1 MALTGLEIFKL
12 LPKTNCKKCGMPTCL
27 AFAMQLAQKRAKLE
41 DCPHVSEESKQKLAA
56 AAAPPMRKI
65 VFGRKDSQLTV
76 GQETVMF
83 RHEEK
88 FYNPTALAVTVSD
101 NLSGRD
107 LSSRIKAINSLQFER
122 VGTKIGVRAIAVTND
137 SGSPEPFAQVCA
149 QAAKQSDLA
158 LILVTESPQA
168 AGVALQQIKDTAGI
182 PLLAA
187 ATTKNAE
194 EMAKIA
200 KENGCPLVAKAGSIE
215 ALADLSEKIKA
226 VGVEDIVLSLSTAGL
241 KEKLYNMTR
250 MRVLSLKKVFRPLGY
265 PTVSFVLGG
274 SPEQQ
279 TAEACSLICKYSSI
293 VVVETIEP
301 YAVLPMLTCVMN
313 IFTDPQKPVQ
323 VEPKVYAIGEPGEN
337 SPLMFTT
344 NFSLTYYTV
353 ESDVEA
359 SRVPSYILVVDTEGT
374 SVLTAY
380 SGDKLNEKTVAD
392 AMAKDNVASLVKH
405 RKLIIP
411 GYVAV
416 MSGKLEEATN
426 WEVMVGPRESAML
439 PKYLKEVW
447 K

>member
-41 DCPHVSEESKQKLAA
+41 DCPDVSEEAQQKLAA

-65 VFGRKDSQLTV
+65 VFGTGDNQV
-76 GQETVMF
+76 QIGQETVMF

-88 FYNPTALAVTVSD
+88 FYSPTVLGVSVSD
-101 NLSGRD
+101 KLAGED
-107 LSSRIKAINSLQFER
+107 LKKRIENINGLQFER
-122 VGTKIGVRAIAVTND
+122 VGAQIGVSVIAVVND
-137 SGSPEPFAQVCA
+137 SGSAETFA
-149 QAAKQSDLA
+149 AAAATVKESSQLA
-158 LILVTESPQA
+158 LILCSDSPEA
-168 AGVALQQIKDTAGI
+168 
-182 PLLAA
+182 LAA
-187 ATTKNAE
+187 AVAKTCEAVPLIASAKPDTAE
-194 EMAKIA
+194 AVAKIA
-200 KENGCPLVAKAGSIE
+200 KENNCPVVAKADSVE
-215 ALADLSEKIKA
+215 ALAELTEKIKA
-226 VGVEDIVLSLSTAGL
+226 QGVEDIVLSLEGL
-241 KEKLYNMTR
+241 SLKDQLHSLSQ
-250 MRVLSLKKVFRPLGY
+250 MRTLALKKVFRPLGY
-265 PTVSFVLGG
+265 PTLSFVSDGD
-274 SPEQQ
+274 SDTQAA
-279 TAEACSLICKYSSI
+279 TAASLICKYSGI
-293 VVVETIEP
+293 VVVDTIEP
-301 YAVLPMLTCVMN
+301 YAFLPMLTTVMN

-323 VEPKVYAIGEPGEN
+323 VEPKLYTIGEPNEN

-380 SGDKLNEKTVAD
+380 SGDKLNEKTVAN
-392 AMAKDNVASLVKH
+392 AMTAANVEKLVKH

-426 WEVMVGPRESAML
+426 WEVMVGPRECSLL
-439 PKYLKEVW
+439 PKYLQEVW

>member
-1 MALTGLEIFKL
+1 MALTGLDIFKL

-27 AFAMQLAQKRAKLE
+27 AFAMALAQKRAKLE
-41 DCPHVSEESKQKLAA
+41 DCPFVSEEAKEKLAA

-65 VFGRKDSQLTV
+65 VFGSGDNQV
-76 GQETVMF
+76 QIGQETVVF

-88 FYNPTALAVTVSD
+88 FHNPTVLAVTISD
-101 NLSGRD
+101 KLAGEELKR
-107 LSSRIKAINSLQFER
+107 RIESINALQFER
-122 VGTKIGVRAIAVTND
+122 VGTKIGVRAVAVVND
-137 SGSPEPFAQVCA
+137 SGSTKNFAETCA
-149 QAAKQSDLA
+149 AVKSASPLA
-158 LILVTESPQA
+158 LILVTESAEAMTA
-168 AGVALQQIKDTAGI
+168 AAAKVKETK
-182 PLLAA
+182 PLLASA
-187 ATTKNAE
+187 GPETADA
-194 EMAKIA
+194 MAKIA
-200 KENGCPLVAKAGSIE
+200 KENGCPLVAKAESIE
-215 ALADLSEKIKA
+215 NLCELTEKIKA
-226 VGVEDIVLSLSTAGL
+226 QGVEDIVLNLAGMNIRDQLYGLS
-241 KEKLYNMTR
+241 R
-250 MRVLSLKKVFRPLGY
+250 MRALALKKVFRPLGY
-265 PTVSFVLGG
+265 PAISFVADGDVDKQL
-274 SPEQQ
+274 
-279 TAEACSLICKYSSI
+279 AVAISLICKYSSI
-293 VVVETIEP
+293 VVVDTVEP
-301 YAVLPMLTCVMN
+301 YSVLPMLTAVMN

-323 VEPKVYAIGEPGEN
+323 VEPKVYTVGEPDKD

-392 AMAKDNVASLVKH
+392 AMAKHRVEELVKH

-426 WEVMVGPRESAML
+426 WEIMVGPRESSML
-439 PKYLKEVW
+439 PKYLQEVW

>member
-1 MALTGLEIFKL
+1 MALTGLDIFKL

-41 DCPHVSEESKQKLAA
+41 DCPDVSEEAKQKLAA

-65 VFGRKDSQLTV
+65 VFGIEDNQVQL

-88 FYNPTALAVTVSD
+88 FYSPTILGVSVSD
-101 NLSGRD
+101 KLAGED
-107 LSSRIKAINSLQFER
+107 LKKRIESINGLQFER
-122 VGTKIGVRAIAVTND
+122 VGAQIGVSAIAVIND
-137 SGSPEPFAQVCA
+137 SGSAETFAA
-149 QAAKQSDLA
+149 TSAAVKESSQLA
-158 LILVTESPQA
+158 LILSSDSPEA
-168 AGVALQQIKDTAGI
+168 
-182 PLLAA
+182 LAA
-187 ATTKNAE
+187 AVAKTSEVVPLIASAKPDTAE
-194 EMAKIA
+194 AVAKIA
-200 KENGCPLVAKAGSIE
+200 KENNCPIVAKADTVE
-215 ALADLSEKIKA
+215 ALAELTEKIKA
-226 VGVEDIVLSLSTAGL
+226 QGVEDIVLSLEGL
-241 KEKLYNMTR
+241 SLKDQLHSLSQ
-250 MRVLSLKKVFRPLGY
+250 MRALALKKVFRPLGY
-265 PTVSFVLGG
+265 PTLSFVSDGD
-274 SPEQQ
+274 SDTQAAT
-279 TAEACSLICKYSSI
+279 TASLICKYSGI
-293 VVVETIEP
+293 VVVDTIEP
-301 YAVLPMLTCVMN
+301 YAFLPLLTTVMN

-323 VEPKVYAIGEPGEN
+323 VEPKLYTIGEPDEN

-380 SGDKLNEKTVAD
+380 SGDKLNEKTVAN
-392 AMAKDNVASLVKH
+392 AMTAANVEKLVKH

-426 WEVMVGPRESAML
+426 WEVMVGPRECSLL
-439 PKYLKEVW
+439 PKYLQEVW

>member
-1 MALTGLEIFKL
+1 MALTGLDIFKL

-27 AFAMQLAQKRAKLE
+27 AFAMALAQKRAKLE
-41 DCPHVSEESKQKLAA
+41 DCPFVSEEAKEKLAA

-65 VFGRKDSQLTV
+65 VFGSGDNQV
-76 GQETVMF
+76 QIGQETVVF

-88 FYNPTALAVTVSD
+88 FHNPTVLAVTISD
-101 NLSGRD
+101 KLAGED
-107 LSSRIKAINSLQFER
+107 LKRRIESINALQFER
-122 VGTKIGVRAIAVTND
+122 VGTKIGVRAIAVVND
-137 SGSPEPFAQVCA
+137 SGSTKNFAETCA
-149 QAAKQSDLA
+149 AVKSASPLA
-158 LILVTESPQA
+158 FILVTESAEAMA
-168 AGVALQQIKDTAGI
+168 AAAAKVKGAV
-182 PLLAA
+182 PLLASA
-187 ATTKNAE
+187 KPDTADA
-194 EMAKIA
+194 MAKIA
-200 KENGCPLVAKAGSIE
+200 KENGCPLVAKAESIE
-215 ALADLSEKIKA
+215 SLCELTEKIKA
-226 VGVEDIVLSLSTAGL
+226 QGVEDIVLNLAGMGLRDQLYGLS
-241 KEKLYNMTR
+241 R
-250 MRVLSLKKVFRPLGY
+250 MRALALKKVFRPLGY
-265 PTVSFVLGG
+265 PAMSFITDGDADKQLAV
-274 SPEQQ
+274 
-279 TAEACSLICKYSSI
+279 AISLICKYSSI
-293 VVVETIEP
+293 VVVDTVEP
-301 YAVLPMLTCVMN
+301 SSVLPMLTAVMN

-323 VEPKVYAIGEPGEN
+323 VEPKVYTVGEPDKD

-392 AMAKDNVASLVKH
+392 AMAKHRVEELVKH

-426 WEVMVGPRESAML
+426 WEIMVGPRESSML
-439 PKYLKEVW
+439 PKYLQEVW